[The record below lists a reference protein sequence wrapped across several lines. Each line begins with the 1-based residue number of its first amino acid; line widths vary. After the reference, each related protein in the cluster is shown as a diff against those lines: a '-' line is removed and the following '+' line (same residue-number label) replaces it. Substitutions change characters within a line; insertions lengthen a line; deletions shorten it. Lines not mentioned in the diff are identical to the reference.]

1 MRAVQRQGSGSFDRH
16 AHRVTIE
23 CAMEVALALPAPA
36 KLNLF
41 LRVTGR
47 RADGYHE
54 LQTAFA
60 LIDLAD
66 WLDFERRGDGT
77 IVREGDLV
85 GALEGDLAL
94 RAAHVLKK
102 AAGTS
107 LGATISVTKR
117 IPAGSG
123 MGGGSSDAATTLIA
137 LNRLWDLN
145 LARSELSAIGL
156 QLGADV
162 PFFLHGHDAFAAGI
176 GERLTS
182 IELPPLWFAIIWPQL
197 HVSTREIFS
206 DAGLTRNSKATK
218 IADFSAVAA
227 VLASAAT
234 GYLDFPS
241 SLVNDLEPVARRRYP
256 VIDEAIKRLAP
267 FGVPRM
273 TGSGS
278 AVFVAARSREQAKIA
293 IADLPSGWSG
303 WVAKKLVKH
312 PLAVW

>member
-1 MRAVQRQGSGSFDRH
+1 MH
-16 AHRVTIE
+16 LL
-23 CAMEVALALPAPA
+23 LALPAPA

-54 LQTAFA
+54 LQTAYA

-66 WLDFERRGDGT
+66 LLDFERRDDGV

-85 GALEGDLAL
+85 GELEQDLVV
-94 RAAHVLKK
+94 RAARALHDHS
-102 AAGTS
+102 GTS

-123 MGGGSSDAATTLIA
+123 LGGGSSDAATTLIA
-137 LNRLWDLN
+137 LNRLWNLN
-145 LARSELSAIGL
+145 LPRNELSAIGL
-156 QLGADV
+156 SLGADV
-162 PFFLHGHDAFAAGI
+162 PFFLHGRDAFAEGI
-176 GERLTS
+176 GEQLTTV
-182 IELPPLWFAIIWPQL
+182 ELPSLWFAVIWPQV
-197 HVSTREIFS
+197 HVSTAEIFA

-218 IADFSAVAA
+218 IADFPTMAA
-227 VLASAAT
+227 QLVGETISDS
-234 GYLDFPS
+234 GHPS

-256 VIDEAIKRLAP
+256 VIDEAIKRLER
-267 FGVPRM
+267 FGAARM

-278 AVFVAARSREQAKIA
+278 AVFVATRAREQAELA
-293 IADLPSGWSG
+293 VADMPQGWSV
-303 WVAKKLVKH
+303 WAVQKLGEH